1 MEVPIVAALIGVG
14 ALVIVNI
21 IIAAYGYGRLNQK
34 VCDLCR
40 RMDRLEKITNGIN
53 KRDKQK

>member
-1 MEVPIVAALIGVG
+1 MEAQIVAALIGVG
-14 ALVIVNI
+14 ALVIINI

-40 RMDRLEKITNGIN
+40 RVDQLEKIINGTYRGEEN
-53 KRDKQK
+53 K

>member
-1 MEVPIVAALIGVG
+1 MEAQIVAALIGVG
-14 ALVIVNI
+14 ALVIINI

-40 RMDRLEKITNGIN
+40 RVDRLEKIINGTYRGEEN
-53 KRDKQK
+53 K